1 MKIDKITLK
10 NNQAWVTFKSKEG
23 EYMGTLHLVEDKF
36 VQEVKDALVEKGDKN
51 GT

>member
-36 VQEVKDALVEKGDKN
+36 VQEVKDALQDGGEN
-51 GT
+51 AN

>member
-36 VQEVKDALVEKGDKN
+36 VEEVKDVLEREGKQ
-51 GT
+51 